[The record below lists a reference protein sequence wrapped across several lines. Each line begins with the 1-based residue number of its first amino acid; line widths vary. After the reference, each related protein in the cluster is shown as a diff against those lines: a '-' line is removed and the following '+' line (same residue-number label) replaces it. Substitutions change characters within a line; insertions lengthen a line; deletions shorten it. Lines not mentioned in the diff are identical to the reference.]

1 MSENKVLNEE
11 LAEEVVP
18 SVEETIPDSDVNNE
32 TETTAES
39 QQVDTVVSN
48 AYSENYY
55 LLYGNKEK
63 NYLDLDGTRELLGAL
78 GFDGGELRQA
88 RKGRDTFEI
97 YKGVEEDNKNHM
109 FCSYC
114 GLEISG
120 VEYQRLPDGR
130 LRCTSCSKYLGKK

>member
-11 LAEEVVP
+11 LIEEDVP
-18 SVEETIPDSDVNNE
+18 STEETKLESDVNNE
-32 TETTAES
+32 TETTAKP
-39 QQVDTVVSN
+39 QPTDTVVSN

-88 RKGRDTFEI
+88 RKGNDSFQ
-97 YKGVEEDNKNHM
+97 
-109 FCSYC
+109 F
-114 GLEISG
+114 
-120 VEYQRLPDGR
+120 
-130 LRCTSCSKYLGKK
+130 